1 MMEDHESR
9 MAARLVLGINEEVE
23 LGREGWAQTTS
34 WWKRR
39 TLGCFDGGLYSRS
52 LVACSST
59 GRSTVFAAV

>member
-23 LGREGWAQTTS
+23 LGRVGWAQTTS

-52 LVACSST
+52 QLTCSSID
-59 GRSTVFAAV
+59 RRNV